1 MIETDR
7 LLLRRWRASDLEP
20 FAALNADP
28 AVMEHLPAP
37 LDHAGT
43 AALIRRIEGHFDLH
57 GFGLWAVEVKRD
69 ASLAGYVG
77 LAVVDFEA
85 PFAPAVEVGWRLARS
100 AWGHGYATEA
110 ARAALDFGFEA
121 ERMDEIVSFTVPANL
136 KSQAVMARIGLV
148 RDAGGD
154 FDHPRLPAGHRLRR
168 HVLYRIDHARW
179 LDAPRARSGSA
190 LRPVE
195 PVPGRRSSR

>member
-7 LLLRRWRASDLEP
+7 LLLRRWRATDLDP

-28 AVMEHLPAP
+28 SVMEHLPAP
-37 LDHAGT
+37 LDRAAT
-43 AALIRRIEGHFDLH
+43 AALIRRIEGHFDVH
-57 GFGLWAVEVKRD
+57 GFGLWAVELKRD
-69 ASLAGYVG
+69 ASLAGFVG
-77 LAVVDFEA
+77 LSVVEFEVA
-85 PFAPAVEVGWRLARS
+85 FAPAVEVGWRLARS

-136 KSQAVMARIGLV
+136 KSRAVMERVGLE
-148 RDAGGD
+148 RDSGGD
-154 FDHPRLPAGHRLRR
+154 FDHPGLPEGHRLRR

-179 LDAPRARSGSA
+179 LDAPRATKRAPSHGF
-190 LRPVE
+190 RQTIE
-195 PVPGRRSSR
+195 